1 MRVDKINLEITNK
14 QTNKQMLECIICKIK
29 ILSRQKVL
37 NIKKILEQ
45 VNGLK
50 RSKHCKIH
58 IKEDI
63 YAIN

>member
-1 MRVDKINLEITNK
+1 MRVDKINLEVTNK
-14 QTNKQMLECIICKIK
+14 QTNIGVHNLQNQNFVTSKII
-29 ILSRQKVL
+29 L

-45 VNGLK
+45 VNGVK